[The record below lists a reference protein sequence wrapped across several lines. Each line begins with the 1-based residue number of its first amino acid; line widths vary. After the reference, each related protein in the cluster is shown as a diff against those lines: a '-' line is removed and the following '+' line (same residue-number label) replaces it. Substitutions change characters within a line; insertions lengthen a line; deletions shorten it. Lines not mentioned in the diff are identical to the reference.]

1 MTAYLVP
8 MVVFKYRKFLSAP
21 ASVMATALLGALR
34 STAFLSS
41 LCASYMASVI
51 VHRKLFKKDHKLVYY
66 VAGLISCCAIFI
78 EHPARRLELA
88 LYAVSAALCDVVPC
102 SRLSFVS
109 GLCCSLDSHAAF
121 RSRFLSSPRQFPRG
135 ADSLYRLLVDN
146 KIVARISSLEVMA
159 FCASM
164 GSLMYCFEHE
174 NETTAGLVNSLLQK
188 LVI

>member
-41 LCASYMASVI
+41 LCASYMATVI
-51 VHRKLFKKDHKLVYY
+51 VHRKIFKKDHKLVYY

-88 LYAVSAALCDVVPC
+88 LYAVSAACRAKSAVPC
-102 SRLSFVS
+102 RSLSLCVRFVMLL
-109 GLCCSLDSHAAF
+109 GLNAAF
-121 RSRFLSSPRQFPRG
+121 PCSSPWQFPRG